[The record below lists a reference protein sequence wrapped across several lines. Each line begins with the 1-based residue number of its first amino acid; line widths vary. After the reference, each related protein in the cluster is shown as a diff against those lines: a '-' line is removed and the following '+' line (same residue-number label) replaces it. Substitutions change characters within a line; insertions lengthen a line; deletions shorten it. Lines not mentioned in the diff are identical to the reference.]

1 MLISFA
7 RPARP
12 GRRDSERSQRPGR
25 ARVRLDRVSSPRTWS
40 TRTVSC
46 WHTMSS
52 LRERA
57 VAVLGAIVAVLVL
70 VVGLVLIWSKGD
82 KSE

>member
-1 MLISFA
+1 M
-7 RPARP
+7 
-12 GRRDSERSQRPGR
+12 
-25 ARVRLDRVSSPRTWS
+25 SSPRTL
-40 TRTVSC
+40 TARTVSC
-46 WHTMSS
+46 WQTMSS
-52 LRERA
+52 LRERT